1 METND
6 NVEEF
11 LTYLRFEKN
20 RSPLTVKSYRD
31 DLNAFYEF
39 FHSLDSQLSWAEI
52 DQDII
57 RDWMESMM
65 NKGNT
70 ATSIDRRLS
79 ALRSFYRYA
88 LSRSLVENDPAHGI
102 VGPKKKHTLPQY
114 VRESQMDELIS
125 DPSWGDDYNSV
136 LARTLLI
143 VFYETGIR
151 LAELIGLDD
160 IDVDLLQNQLKVTG
174 KRDKQRIVPFGDELK
189 NTLENY
195 MAMRDKNLEK
205 QSQALFLSR
214 RGERIS
220 RTTVSDIV
228 RKTLH
233 KYCTLKKCSPHVLR
247 HTFATA
253 LLNNGAELEGLK
265 ELLGHSSVSAT
276 EIYTHTTFEQLKKVY
291 SKAHP
296 RASV

>member
-102 VGPKKKHTLPQY
+102 VGPKKKHILPQY

-143 VFYETGIR
+143 MFYETGIR

-195 MAMRDKNLEK
+195 MAMRDQDLEK

-265 ELLGHSSVSAT
+265 ELLGHSSVSTT